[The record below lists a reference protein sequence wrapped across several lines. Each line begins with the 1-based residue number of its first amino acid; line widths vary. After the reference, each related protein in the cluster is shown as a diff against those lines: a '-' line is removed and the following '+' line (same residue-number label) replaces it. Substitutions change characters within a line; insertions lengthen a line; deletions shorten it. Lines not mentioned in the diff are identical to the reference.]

1 MNLLTIKYSARL
13 KHLFSLPS
21 IVILLG
27 ACASSPEQRPEDD
40 LATGLARIKMEYPTR
55 TPNLF
60 KERLFGRIKSFQT
73 LSGDNLLGEPD
84 YRPDAPAIRYL
95 DVDPGTYKL
104 KAECEPVIDYNEHP
118 EIWLL
123 NHTVNVQAGQILTL
137 KCERYAA
144 IRASSSAIFCA
155 CPRLAVDEV
164 LGLGLAAMADRSG
177 SPANKCV

>member
-137 KCERYAA
+137 KCERYAIEQKA
-144 IRASSSAIFCA
+144 TKGKKGSRSDYK
-155 CPRLAVDEV
+155 PLLDKRVYAVRIIEE
-164 LGLGLAAMADRSG
+164 LYQ
-177 SPANKCV
+177 P